1 MHVSTHIELAKLV
14 ITGGCLRPILSLGW
28 TVFHR
33 LNALNHVAV
42 RVYRMSAGDYLALIL
57 DAVPSKER
65 DQARVVTTME
75 ANCLG
80 QELWRCRPAA
90 LTHAAGDG
98 PARE

>member
-14 ITGGCLRPILSLGW
+14 ITGGYLRPILSLGW

-65 DQARVVTTME
+65 DQARVVTCDGSQLSRTR
-75 ANCLG
+75 ALAVSPRGINAG
-80 QELWRCRPAA
+80 GWRR
-90 LTHAAGDG
+90 AG
-98 PARE
+98 A

>member
-14 ITGGCLRPILSLGW
+14 ITGGHLRPILSLGW

-33 LNALNHVAV
+33 LNSLNHVAV

-65 DQARVVTTME
+65 AQAPVVTAME
-75 ANCLG
+75 ANSLA
-80 QELWRCRPAA
+80 QERWRCRPAA
-90 LTHAAGDG
+90 LPPAAGDR

>member
-1 MHVSTHIELAKLV
+1 LSRPQHRHELAH
-14 ITGGCLRPILSLGW
+14 TAAILSLGW

-65 DQARVVTTME
+65 DQARVVTAME